1 MATGNILGEGN
12 INKACIIAFDI
23 NPPSVG
29 ANTTGQSTIT
39 VPGVKL
45 GDVCFI
51 NVPHSTFNQG
61 LGLVN
66 AYVSAA
72 DAIVV
77 RWMNATAGALDA
89 PSMTCSLLLIRPEAT
104 LTGTG
109 WLY

>member
-12 INKACIIAFDI
+12 INKACIISFDI
-23 NPPSVG
+23 NPPSIG

-45 GDVCFI
+45 GDMCFV
-51 NVPHSTFNQG
+51 NVPTGSFNQG
-61 LGLVN
+61 LGCVD
-66 AYVSAA
+66 AYVSAT
-72 DAIVV
+72 DTIIV

-89 PSMTCSLLLIRPEAT
+89 PSMTCLLLLIRPDAA